1 MECADVLIAV
11 GRRSTSPSPSSSWQP
26 GRQWRKAL
34 NVIRT
39 CHRLARLG
47 ILSAGVLPR
56 STSSY
61 VAIKIHHDGSDSDAD
76 FSSGNANAA
85 AFSVAA
91 DDELFKGLVKEKRE
105 DCFRRLG
112 GGAGIA
118 AALGSDADR
127 GIRGD
132 GDDLRRRRESFGGNT
147 YPKPKPKSFFNH
159 LCDALRDVVL
169 VALLVCAAVDLGFG
183 IKEHRLQDGWYDGV
197 SIFLAVF
204 LVAAVSAVS
213 NHSQAKRFDKLAS
226 ESANI
231 DVTVVRAARRQEVSI
246 LDIVVGDVVILKA
259 GDAVP
264 ADGVFLTGHGLRVDE
279 SSITCE
285 PQPIEIDD
293 KKYPFL
299 ASGVKHNQENTEA
312 TPLQERLERLTSSIG
327 KIGVAVAVLV
337 FTVLTARHFTGST
350 KDDQGKPLF
359 NKDRVTFDAVF
370 SSLVVIFQQA
380 VTIIVVAIPE
390 GLPLAVTLTL
400 AFSMKRMVKENALV
414 RRLSACETMGSVTA
428 ICTDKTGTLTLNQM
442 KVTEFWVGTDQP
454 RGATAIAGSVVSLLC
469 QGAGL
474 NTTGSV
480 YKPDNVSPPEIT
492 GSPTEKALLSWAVAD
507 LGMDA
512 DALKRSCKVLH
523 VEAFNSDKKRSGVM
537 IKDNVTGG
545 VVAHWKGA
553 AEVVLANCSTYMDMD
568 GAAHEL
574 GVKQMKKLEKVI
586 NDMAVVGLGCI
597 AFAYKQVNGTEQTN
611 IDDEEEGLTLL
622 GLVGLKDPC
631 RPEVKAAVEACTK
644 AGVIV
649 QMLTGDNIL
658 TARAIAKECGVIS
671 SSDLNGVVME
681 GQEFRAMSAAQQLE
695 VVDKIRIMARF
706 RPLDK
711 LVLVRRLKQKGHV
724 VAVTG
729 DSTNDSLALKE
740 ADVNVSMGVQGTD
753 VTKDTIILNDVFGTV
768 VTAIRWGRC
777 AYNNFLRFVQFHL
790 TVNGVAIVVNFV
802 SAITTGDAPLTTV
815 QLIMWVNLVMGTLS
829 ALAVATDKPAD
840 ALMDRPPIS
849 RTAPLI
855 SRAMWRNLAAQAAFQ
870 IAVLLALQY
879 CGRDVF
885 GTDGKANGTMI
896 FNVFVLCQVLNEFN
910 AREVENKNVFA
921 GVLKNRMFLAIIA
934 ITLVLQVVMVEVLTR
949 FAGTKRLGLGQWG
962 VCLAIAAVSWP
973 IGWAVKF
980 IPVPDRTLHDILTRS
995 KSS

>member
-1 MECADVLIAV
+1 MQHMPMD
-11 GRRSTSPSPSSSWQP
+11 T
-26 GRQWRKAL
+26 
-34 NVIRT
+34 VIR
-39 CHRLARLG
+39 
-47 ILSAGVLPR
+47 VD
-56 STSSY
+56 
-61 VAIKIHHDGSDSDAD
+61 DGK
-76 FSSGNANAA
+76 GNGE
-85 AFSVAA
+85 S
-91 DDELFKGLVKEKRE
+91 FKFLVKEKRQ
-105 DCFRRLG
+105 DCFLRMG
-112 GGAGIA
+112 SGACIA
-118 AALGSDADR
+118 AKLQSHPEHGICGEIADV
-127 GIRGD
+127 
-132 GDDLRRRRESFGGNT
+132 RRRKEVFGENK
-147 YPKPKPKSFFNH
+147 YQKPAETSNSFFNH

-183 IKEHRLQDGWYDGV
+183 IKEHRLKYVLYGV
-197 SIFLAVF
+197 GIFLAV
-204 LVAAVSAVS
+204 LLVSAVTAVIG
-213 NHSQAKRFDKLAS
+213 HTQAKWDDKLAA

-299 ASGVKHNQENTEA
+299 ASGVKVIAGYGRMVVTAVGTDTSWGELMKIEA
-312 TPLQERLERLTSSIG
+312 DDPKPLQERLEGLSLTIG
-327 KIGVAVAVLV
+327 KISVAVAAVT
-337 FTVLTARHFTGST
+337 FTVRHFTSST
-350 KDDQGKPLF
+350 AKLPLLD
-359 NKDRVTFDAVF
+359 N
-370 SSLVVIFQQA
+370 S
-380 VTIIVVAIPE
+380 IPLP
-390 GLPLAVTLTL
+390 LPLAVTLMLT
-400 AFSMKRMVKENALV
+400 FYMMRMVKDNALV
-414 RRLSACETMGSVTA
+414 HRLSALETMASVTV

-442 KVTEFWVGTDQP
+442 KVTELWVGTD
-454 RGATAIAGSVVSLLC
+454 RVKDTTAIASGVVSLLC

-480 YKPDNVSPPEIT
+480 YSPDCLLPPEIS
-492 GSPTEKALLSWAVAD
+492 GSPMEKALLSWAVAY

-512 DALKRSCKVLH
+512 EELKRSCEVLH
-523 VEAFNSDKKRSGVM
+523 VEAFHSVKKRSRAITM
-537 IKDNVTGG
+537 DNTTGK

-768 VTAIRWGRC
+768 VTAVRWGRC

-879 CGRDVF
+879 CGSDVF

-896 FNVFVLCQVLNEFN
+896 FNVFVLCQVFNEFN

-921 GVLKNRMFLAIIA
+921 GVLKSTTFLVVIGVA
-934 ITLVLQVVMVEVLTR
+934 LVLQVLMVEVLAR
-949 FAGTKRLGLGQWG
+949 FAGTESLGLVQWS
-962 VCLAIAAVSWP
+962 VCVAIAALSWP

-980 IPVPDRTLHDILTRS
+980 IPAVPVDSLTRLP
-995 KSS
+995 